1 MNKLYLFGIGGTG
14 SRVIR
19 ALTMLLASGV
29 DTNGFEII
37 PIIVDPDAANGDV
50 TRTVQALKDYQ
61 AIRRDSLS
69 VDGKNQFFSIEINE
83 LTPGKN
89 FKFDLGN
96 TSDVNFG
103 EYINVDG
110 MDMANQAFVKLLF
123 SESNLSADMAV
134 GFKGNPNIGS
144 VVLNQFKNSDEF
156 KDLANNFKN
165 GDRIFIISSIF
176 GGTGAAGFPLLLKNI
191 RSINPGF
198 SNFKLLQDAPIGALS
213 VLPYFNVAVNANSS
227 IDGASFVSK
236 AKAALSYYD
245 VNISGNNSL
254 NSFYYVADNHT
265 STQENHEGGTKQQN
279 QAHFVELSS
288 ALAIIDFCKES
299 TGNLSCSN
307 GKAINPIYKEFGISQ
322 DSMDFGFENL
332 GVMTKQIVTK
342 PLSQFMLFSL
352 YTKNKLKDATD
363 LNWAKELKIKSLL
376 GSAYYNHLDQFFTQY
391 NDWLREM
398 SQNQRGFS
406 PFKFNVSDAN
416 LFEFINGY
424 KAESSI
430 FDKGGKGY
438 GRFDYILSKTDKD
451 VDNKVSGNARFNE
464 LFYLATEQLINSKYN
479 F

>member
-29 DTNGFEII
+29 KTNNFEII

-61 AIRRDSLS
+61 SIKKESS
-69 VDGKNQFFSIEINE
+69 SFDGKSSFFATEINE

-89 FKFDLGN
+89 FKFNLGN
-96 TSDVNFG
+96 TNNVDFG
-103 EYINVDG
+103 QYINVSG
-110 MDMANQAFVKLLF
+110 MSQANEALVRLLF
-123 SESNLSADMAV
+123 SEENLQADMAV

-144 VVLNQFKNSDEF
+144 VVLNQFIDSSEF
-156 KDLANNFKN
+156 KELANQFKN

-191 RSINPGF
+191 RNISQGF

-213 VLPYFNVAVNANSS
+213 VLPYFNVTVQDNSS

-236 AKAALSYYD
+236 AKAALNYYD
-245 VNISGNNSL
+245 ANIVANNSL
-254 NSFYYVADNHT
+254 NAFYYIADTHT
-265 STQENHEGGTKQQN
+265 NAQENFEGGDKQRN

-288 ALAIIDFCKES
+288 ALAIIDFCNFSKGS
-299 TGNLSCSN
+299 LTCTNA
-307 GKAINPIYKEFGISQ
+307 KADYPLYKEFGISDDQ
-322 DSMDFGFENL
+322 IDFGFENL
-332 GVMTKQIVTK
+332 AEMTKQLIVK

-352 YTKNKLKDATD
+352 YFKNKLKEAVE
-363 LNWAKELKIKSLL
+363 LNWAKELKLKSLL
-376 GSAYYNHLDQFFTQY
+376 GSAYYSHLDQFFSYY
-391 NDWLREM
+391 NEWLREM
-398 SQNQRGFS
+398 SQNQRSFS
-406 PFKFNVSDAN
+406 PFKLNVSDNN
-416 LFEFINGY
+416 LFDFINGY

-438 GRFDYILSKTDKD
+438 GRFDFILSKMDKKI
-451 VDNKVSGNARFNE
+451 DNKIADNARFNE
-464 LFYLATEQLINSKYN
+464 LFYLSTEELINSKYK